1 MRTFPFIIT
10 MLGLWV
16 ILVAT
21 LYLAF
26 GLTFPTVLV
35 GVLSI
40 GGVTVSVFT
49 YRYYGWPFADRD
61 SYNDLKAADLY
72 SLLEK
77 GEEFEIFD
85 VRSPAV
91 FGRGH
96 LPHAINMPFSRIIR
110 GRIVSGRTV
119 FVSGRGIRS
128 RIAIRRVRGK
138 QLFNLR
144 EGYESW
150 TEEHL
155 PVER

>member
-10 MLGLWV
+10 ILGLWI

-26 GLTFPTVLV
+26 GLTFPTVFV
-35 GVLSI
+35 AILSI
-40 GGVTVSVFT
+40 GGVTVAIFT
-49 YRYYGWPFADRD
+49 YRYYGWPFAERD
-61 SYNDLKAADLY
+61 SYDDIKAADLY
-72 SLLEK
+72 TMIEK
-77 GEEFEIFD
+77 GEKFEIFD
-85 VRSPAV
+85 VRSPTEY
-91 FGRGH
+91 GRGH
-96 LPHAINMPFSRIIR
+96 LPKSVNMPFSRIGR
-110 GRIVSGRTV
+110 GRTISGRAV

-128 RIAIRRVRGK
+128 RIVIRRVRGK

-144 EGYESW
+144 EGFESW